1 MMSYIIYYLYYAC
14 YCISNMYLGYLRFF
28 LACDG
33 EPRFVGRRPTRVW
46 PKAEDTSRKDLTETG
61 NRARKASDTQGKIT
75 HVLVTKR
82 HKLAIEKEGAGAL
95 QEIPQVLY

>member
-1 MMSYIIYYLYYAC
+1 MLLYFQHVPWVPEVF
-14 YCISNMYLGYLRFF
+14 SRVRR
-28 LACDG
+28 

-46 PKAEDTSRKDLTETG
+46 PKAEDTSREDLTETG
-61 NRARKASDTQGKIT
+61 NLARKASDTQGKIT